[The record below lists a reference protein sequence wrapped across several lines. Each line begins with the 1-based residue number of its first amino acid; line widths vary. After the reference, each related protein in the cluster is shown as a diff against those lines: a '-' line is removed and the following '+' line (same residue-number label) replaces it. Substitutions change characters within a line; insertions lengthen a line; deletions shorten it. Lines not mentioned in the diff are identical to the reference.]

1 MTEAE
6 IQSTMRS
13 VLADIAPE
21 ADLDALGPDDDLR
34 DELELDSID
43 FLHFLVGLHKDLG
56 VDIPEADYGR
66 LTTKGAIVDY
76 LSDTPPRP
84 NRTEHTGSSVE

>member
-21 ADLDALGPDDDLR
+21 ADLDAL
-34 DELELDSID
+34 
-43 FLHFLVGLHKDLG
+43 LG
-56 VDIPEADYGR
+56 VE
-66 LTTKGAIVDY
+66 
-76 LSDTPPRP
+76 S
-84 NRTEHTGSSVE
+84 